1 MTAQRIN
8 NGLAIATVA
17 AAAVLLISGCGN
29 AAAPA
34 VSGSASTA
42 SSSPSSPAT
51 SAPATAGTETAQPPT
66 ATPLPA
72 SPQAGPAPCK
82 SANLTATTD
91 ASGGGA
97 AGSVYLQLVL
107 TNSGAEPCLLKG
119 YPGVSLTAGATGDPI
134 GAAATRDDT
143 TPVSDV
149 VLAPGQS
156 GTSTLRY
163 TQASNYPDCNRA
175 PAAGFR
181 IYPPEDTASLFVADP
196 RDACSNTGIN
206 LLSVGAFHAT

>member
-1 MTAQRIN
+1 
-8 NGLAIATVA
+8 V
-17 AAAVLLISGCGN
+17 
-29 AAAPA
+29 
-34 VSGSASTA
+34 
-42 SSSPSSPAT
+42 
-51 SAPATAGTETAQPPT
+51 
-66 ATPLPA
+66 PA
-72 SPQAGPAPCK
+72 SPPAGPAACK

-97 AGSVYLQLVL
+97 AGSVYLQLIL

-149 VLAPGQS
+149 VLAPGRS
-156 GTSTLRY
+156 GTATLRY
-163 TQASNYPDCNRA
+163 TQASNYPDCIRT

-206 LLSVGAFHAT
+206 LLSVGAFQAS